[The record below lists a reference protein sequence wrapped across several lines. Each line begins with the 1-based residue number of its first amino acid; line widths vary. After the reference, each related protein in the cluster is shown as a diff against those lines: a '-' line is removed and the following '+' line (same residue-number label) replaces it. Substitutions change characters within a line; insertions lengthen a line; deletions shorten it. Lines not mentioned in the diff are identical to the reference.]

1 MALGAQIGGVLSL
14 VLGRAGK
21 IALAGVG
28 CGLLGA
34 AALAR
39 SLASLLFGVR
49 ANDPTI
55 FAVSAGVLAAVTLLA
70 AAIPAWRAASVDP
83 AIVLREE

>member
-1 MALGAQIGGVLSL
+1 

-34 AALAR
+34 ALLAR

-49 ANDPTI
+49 ANDPAI
-55 FAVSAGVLAAVTLLA
+55 FAAAAGVLVAVALLA
-70 AAIPAWRAASVDP
+70 AAIPAWRAATVDS
-83 AIVLREE
+83 AVVLREE